1 MKKLVC
7 GAFAAALLGTLA
19 APACAADLP
28 ATKEPVY
35 APIDESF
42 DPFLVRVGAL
52 GVLPNVSG
60 ATLNGGPIYHAAITN
75 NVVPELD
82 LTYFITKHWAVEAIC
97 CLVHHTLSGTL
108 TPNGP
113 TWGIANT
120 TLFPPTV
127 TLQYHFAWGQ
137 WDPYVGV
144 GANYTWFFNTTS
156 PLTQALGYGN
166 KAVNLHSS
174 PGVAFNAGVDYYLT
188 KHWVLNADAKYLI
201 LDTDGNT
208 PFGRNTVHVNIDPWL
223 VRLAVGYRFGVADL
237 FPAPVVAKY

>member
-7 GAFAAALLGTLA
+7 GAFAASLLATLA
-19 APACAADLP
+19 APVFAADLP

-60 ATLNGGPIYHAAITN
+60 ATLAGNPIYHASVTN
-75 NVVPELD
+75 NVVPEID
-82 LTYFITKHWAVEAIC
+82 LNYFITKHWAVEAIC
-97 CLVHHTLSGTL
+97 CVVHHSLEGSL
-108 TPNGP
+108 TPYG
-113 TWGIANT
+113 TKYDIANT

-127 TLQYHFAWGQ
+127 TLQYHFALGQ
-137 WDPYVGV
+137 FDPYIGI
-144 GANYTWFFNTTS
+144 GANYTWFWGTTS
-156 PLTQALGYGN
+156 QLTQQLGYGN
-166 KAVNLHSS
+166 KGVNLHSS
-174 PGVAFNAGVDYYLT
+174 AGVAFDAGVDYYLT
-188 KHWVLNADAKYLI
+188 KHWVLNADAKYLV
-201 LDTDGNT
+201 LSTDGNT
-208 PFGRNTVHVNIDPWL
+208 PFGQNTVHVNLDPWL